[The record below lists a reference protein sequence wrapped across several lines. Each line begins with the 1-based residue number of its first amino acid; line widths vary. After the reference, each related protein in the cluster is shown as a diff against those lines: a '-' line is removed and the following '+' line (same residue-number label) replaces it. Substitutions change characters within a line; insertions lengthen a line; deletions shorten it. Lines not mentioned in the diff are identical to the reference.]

1 MADCGHDWFAF
12 GLIPNGP
19 ALATAV
25 EIFIRHAGELPRGL
39 APIRPGRAIARVCSP
54 RVRSEEHTSELQS
67 LMRISYAVFCLKKNR
82 FPLPPACSKQAE
94 ADQLRALNLI
104 TARVSS
110 TDTPTAHST
119 NIQ

>member
-39 APIRPGRAIARVCSP
+39 APIRPGRAIARLCSP
-54 RVRSEEHTSELQS
+54 RVPGSTGAIPLERKAAQPHSPGQDTHTTTRPRPAPGHTRHHASTPSGALRPRS
-67 LMRISYAVFCLKKNR
+67 
-82 FPLPPACSKQAE
+82 PPPPQ
-94 ADQLRALNLI
+94 
-104 TARVSS
+104 
-110 TDTPTAHST
+110 P
-119 NIQ
+119 

>member
-39 APIRPGRAIARVCSP
+39 APIRPRRAIARVCSP
-54 RVRSEEHTSELQS
+54 RAPGPTGAIPLERNAATQPSPGHANTTTTRPRPPAGATGPCARCRPRAPDPRSTHTSAPS
-67 LMRISYAVFCLKKNR
+67 ARYA
-82 FPLPPACSKQAE
+82 
-94 ADQLRALNLI
+94 
-104 TARVSS
+104 
-110 TDTPTAHST
+110 
-119 NIQ
+119 

>member
-39 APIRPGRAIARVCSP
+39 APIRPGRAIARVRSP
-54 RVRSEEHTSELQS
+54 RLPGSTGAIPLQRNAAPQHTPGPPTTPTT
-67 LMRISYAVFCLKKNR
+67 RPR
-82 FPLPPACSKQAE
+82 PPADHTGHAPGRPS
-94 ADQLRALNLI
+94 RAP
-104 TARVSS
+104 R
-110 TDTPTAHST
+110 PRHR
-119 NIQ
+119 